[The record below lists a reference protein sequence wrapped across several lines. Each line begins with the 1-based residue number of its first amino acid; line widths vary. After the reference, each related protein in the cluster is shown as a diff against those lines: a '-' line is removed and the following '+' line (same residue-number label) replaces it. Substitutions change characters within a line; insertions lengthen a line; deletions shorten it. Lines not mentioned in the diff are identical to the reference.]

1 MLLRTKPRVLAFAVQ
16 SVLFAIAL
24 VSSLRAE
31 EPRSAVNGSAA
42 SQAPDFNRDI
52 RPILSDNCFVC
63 HGPDEQERQAGLRLD
78 QRGAATKAAESG
90 EIAIVPGQVEASEL
104 ITRVTSTDEFTRM
117 PPLKGKHKPLTAS
130 QIELLKRW
138 VASGAEYSSHWA
150 FQAPV
155 RPGVSKVDATRF
167 RVRNEIDRFVAA
179 KLVEHG
185 LTQSPGADKISLLRR
200 LHLDLIGLP
209 PTFEEVDDFLADTS
223 PEAYEKQVERLL
235 KSPHYGERWG
245 RHWLD
250 AARYA
255 DSDGFEKDKS
265 RQVAFYRDYVIDAL
279 NRDLPYN
286 QFVIEQL
293 AGDLLPQPTQ
303 DQIVATGF
311 LRNSMLNEEGGVD
324 PEQFR
329 MDAMFD
335 RMDAVG
341 KTFLGLTIQCAQCHT
356 HKYDPITH
364 EEYYRLF
371 AFLNNDHEAQRV
383 VYSVDEQAK
392 ISDLR
397 REMAAIESRLQQQTP
412 DWREKLSA
420 WEAAVANDE
429 FARTSRRRSDG
440 TTVVPSHRRRDADG
454 EPASPNGE
462 KATIEPTASK
472 SGWQI
477 LQLENAGDNGQRY
490 IDMGDG
496 SILAQGYAPTK
507 YSTTLR
513 GETDMR
519 NLTGFRLE
527 LLNDPNLPCNGPGRS
542 FMGTC
547 ALTEFTV
554 EIEPVDRTRGLTSPA
569 QKENAREK
577 LKFVKVSA
585 DYSNPERDL
594 EPNFYDKTDKKRVTG
609 PIDFA
614 IDGKDETAWGI
625 DQGPGRRNQPRNAVF
640 VPEKPFGYEGGTRL
654 HINLKQMHGGWN
666 SDDNMNNNLGRFRLS
681 VTTAANPEADPV
693 PVRVREILATSADK
707 RLPDQ
712 LATVFSHWR
721 TTVPEWKEA
730 NDQIEAFWQQWPR
743 GSTTLTLMARTEPR
757 DTRMLLR
764 GDWLKPDKAVTPG
777 VPAFLHPLPVAVT
790 LRVMKADEVKVP
802 PTGLSVDPQPGRVGD
817 SALVTRSVT
826 ATSGEAPLNRLALA
840 NWIVDRRSPTAARV
854 HVNRIW
860 QAYFGTG
867 IVSSSEDLGTQSD
880 PPSHPELLDWLS
892 VEFMD
897 RGWSLKHLHRLIV
910 TSATYR
916 QSSRVTPALYEQDQY
931 NRWLARAPRLR
942 VEGEIVRDIAL
953 AASGLLNPKVGGA
966 SVFAPAPAFLFVP
979 PASYGPFVWNDET
992 GSERYRRA
1000 IYTFRR
1006 RSTPYPMLTNFDAP
1020 NGDFS
1025 CVRRTR
1031 SNTPL
1036 QALTT
1041 LNETIFLECAR
1052 NLAFLTL
1059 QQRGADDAARL
1070 TWAFRRCVSRLPS
1083 DTERDV
1089 LLKLLAQQTTKFS
1102 SPDAKPW
1109 ELAAN
1114 DPANPP
1120 ALPPGATPAQAAAW
1134 TAVTRVLLNLDESVT
1149 KE

>member
-1 MLLRTKPRVLAFAVQ
+1 MMELLRRSERSSLLLLLGLVASQAVTLGADTKPA
-16 SVLFAIAL
+16 
-24 VSSLRAE
+24 
-31 EPRSAVNGSAA
+31 
-42 SQAPDFNRDI
+42 APDFNRDI
-52 RPILSDNCFVC
+52 RPILSDNCFAC
-63 HGPDEQERQAGLRLD
+63 HGPDEKERQAGLRLD
-78 QRGAATKAAESG
+78 QRGAATKAVESG
-90 EIAIVPGQVEASEL
+90 AVAVVPGKVEASEL
-104 ITRVTSTDEFTRM
+104 IKRVTSTDEATRM
-117 PPLKGKHKPLTAS
+117 PPLKGKHKPLTAG

-155 RPGVSKVDATRF
+155 RPGVPDVDAARF
-167 RVRNEIDRFVAA
+167 RVRNEIDRFVVA
-179 KLVEHG
+179 KLLEHG
-185 LTQSPGADKISLLRR
+185 LTQSPEADKITLLRR
-200 LHLDLIGLP
+200 LQLDLIGLP
-209 PTFEEVDDFLADTS
+209 PTIDEVDAFLADAS
-223 PEAYEKQVERLL
+223 PDAYEKQVERLL

-279 NRDLPYN
+279 NRDLPYK

-364 EEYYRLF
+364 EEYFRLF

-383 VYSVDEQAK
+383 VYSVDERAK
-392 ISDLR
+392 IADLR
-397 REMAAIESRLQQQTP
+397 REMAVIESRLQQQTP
-412 DWREKLSA
+412 DWRERMAK
-420 WEAAVANDE
+420 WEASSKVAVSLRDTKRDE
-429 FARTSRRRSDG
+429 GPTSAPPLNIQSQKDDITPSRDVSRSD
-440 TTVVPSHRRRDADG
+440 T
-454 EPASPNGE
+454 
-462 KATIEPTASK
+462 ATGSD
-472 SGWQI
+472 WHI

-507 YSTTLR
+507 YSTSLR

-527 LLNDPNLPCNGPGRS
+527 LLNDPNLPCGGPGRS

-554 EIEPVDRTRGLTSPA
+554 EIEPVDQARGLTSPA
-569 QKENAREK
+569 QKEK
-577 LKFVKVSA
+577 IKFVKVTA

-594 EPNFYDKTDKKRVTG
+594 EPNFFDKTDKNRVTG

-666 SDDNMNNNLGRFRLS
+666 SDDNMNNNLGRFRVS
-681 VTTAANPEADPV
+681 VTTVANTEADPV
-693 PVRVREILATSADK
+693 PARVREMLATSPEK
-707 RLPDQ
+707 RSPEQ
-712 LATVFSHWR
+712 LAAVFSYWR

-730 NDQIEAFWQQWPR
+730 NDQIETLSQQWPR
-743 GSTTLTLMARTEPR
+743 GSTTLTLMARKEPR

-764 GDWLKPDKAVTPG
+764 GDWLKPDKPVTPG
-777 VPAFLHPLPVAVT
+777 VPAFLHPLPVAVS
-790 LRVMKADEVKVP
+790 LRDTKREERLASDSPLNAQSTKDDIP
-802 PTGLSVDPQPGRVGD
+802 PSRTVS
-817 SALVTRSVT
+817 RSDT
-826 ATSGEAPLNRLALA
+826 ATMNRLALA
-840 NWIVDRRSPTAARV
+840 NWIVDRRSPTTARV

-860 QAYFGTG
+860 QTYFGTG
-867 IVSSSEDLGTQSD
+867 IVASSEDLGTQSD

-892 VEFMD
+892 VEFME

-916 QSSRVTPALYEQDQY
+916 QSSHVTPELYEQDQY

-953 AASGLLNPKVGGA
+953 ATSGLLNPKVGGA

-992 GSERYRRA
+992 GPERYRRA

-1006 RSTPYPMLTNFDAP
+1006 RSTPYPMLTNFDTP

-1052 NLAFLTL
+1052 NLALLTL
-1059 QQRGADDAARL
+1059 KEGGADEATRL
-1070 TWAFRRCVSRLPS
+1070 TWAFRRCVSRPPT
-1083 DTERDV
+1083 DTEREV
-1089 LLKLLAQQTTKFS
+1089 LLNLLTQQTTKFS

-1114 DPANPP
+1114 DPTNPP
-1120 ALPPGATPAQAAAW
+1120 ALPNGASPAQAAAW
-1134 TAVTRVLLNLDESVT
+1134 TAVSRVLLNLDESVT
-1149 KE
+1149 RE

>member
-1 MLLRTKPRVLAFAVQ
+1 MIWYSREYGQVSLVLFVGFVTGPMVALGADTKP
-16 SVLFAIAL
+16 SVL
-24 VSSLRAE
+24 
-31 EPRSAVNGSAA
+31 
-42 SQAPDFNRDI
+42 DFNRDI

-63 HGPDEQERQAGLRLD
+63 HGPDEKEQQAGLRLD
-78 QRGAATKAAESG
+78 QRASATKAAESG
-90 EIAIVPGQVEASEL
+90 AIPVVPGKVEASEL
-104 ITRVTSTDEFTRM
+104 IKRVMSTDEATRM

-138 VASGAEYSSHWA
+138 IAGGAEYSSHWA
-150 FQAPV
+150 FKAPV
-155 RPGVSKVDATRF
+155 RPGVPDVDAAQF

-185 LTQSPGADKISLLRR
+185 LTQSPEADKITLLRR
-200 LHLDLIGLP
+200 LQLDLIGLP
-209 PTFEEVDDFLADTS
+209 PTIQEVDAYLADTS
-223 PEAYEKQVERLL
+223 PDAYEKQVERLL

-265 RQVAFYRDYVIDAL
+265 RQVAFYRDYVVDAL

-293 AGDLLPQPTQ
+293 AGDLLPHPTQ

-356 HKYDPITH
+356 HKYDPITQ

-383 VYSVDEQAK
+383 VYSVEEQAK
-392 ISDLR
+392 IADLR
-397 REMAAIESRLQQQTP
+397 REMATIESGLQQRTP
-412 DWREKLSA
+412 DWREKMA
-420 WEAAVANDE
+420 KWEDSSNVAVSLRVTKADE
-429 FARTSRRRSDG
+429 QIGLPQPSD
-440 TTVVPSHRRRDADG
+440 VSSQKDADSSSAIVTRS
-454 EPASPNGE
+454 ET
-462 KATIEPTASK
+462 ATGSD
-472 SGWQI
+472 WQI

-507 YSTTLR
+507 YSTSLR
-513 GETDMR
+513 GEIDQK
-519 NLTGFRLE
+519 NITGFRLE

-554 EIEPVDRTRGLTSPA
+554 EIEPL
-569 QKENAREK
+569 KEVEGQPKPGAREK
-577 LKFVKVSA
+577 LKFVKVTA

-609 PIDFA
+609 SIDFA

-681 VTTAANPEADPV
+681 VTTVANPESDPV
-693 PVRVREILATSADK
+693 PKQVREILTLSRDK
-707 RLPDQ
+707 RSPEQ
-712 LATVFSHWR
+712 VAAVFSYWR

-730 NDQIEAFWQQWPR
+730 NDKIESLWQQWPK
-743 GSTTLTLMARTEPR
+743 GSTTLTLMARETLR
-757 DTRMLLR
+757 DTRMLVR
-764 GDWLKPDKAVTPG
+764 GDWLKPDKPVTPG
-777 VPAFLHPLPVAVT
+777 VPAFLHPLNVAVS
-790 LRVMKADEVKVP
+790 LRETKADEGKTP
-802 PTGLSVDPQPGRVGD
+802 PVGSNVEQQSGHVGD
-817 SALVTRSVT
+817 SAIVTRSVT
-826 ATSGEAPLNRLALA
+826 ATLGETPLNRLTLA

-854 HVNRIW
+854 QVNRIW
-860 QAYFGTG
+860 QGYFGTG
-867 IVSSSEDLGTQSD
+867 IVSTSEDLGTQSD
-880 PPSHPELLDWLS
+880 PPSHPELLDWLAG
-892 VEFMD
+892 EFME

-916 QSSRVTPALYEQDQY
+916 QSSRVTPELYERDQY

-966 SVFAPAPAFLFVP
+966 SVFSPAPAFLFVP
-979 PASYGPFVWNDET
+979 PASYGPFTWNEET
-992 GSERYRRA
+992 GPERYRRA

-1006 RSTPYPMLTNFDAP
+1006 RSTPYPMLTNFDTP

-1052 NLAFLTL
+1052 NLALL
-1059 QQRGADDAARL
+1059 ALKEGGADDVSRL
-1070 TWAFRRCVSRLPS
+1070 TWAFRRCVSRPPN
-1083 DTERDV
+1083 DTEREV

-1120 ALPPGATPAQAAAW
+1120 VLPEGKSPAQAAAW
-1134 TAVTRVLLNLDESVT
+1134 TSIARVLLNLDETVT

>member
-1 MLLRTKPRVLAFAVQ
+1 MPNLTMPRVLAFAVP
-16 SVLFAIAL
+16 SVLCAIAL
-24 VSSLRAE
+24 VSSSRAN
-31 EPRSAVNGSAA
+31 EPRSEGKGDVVSHAL
-42 SQAPDFNRDI
+42 DFNRDI
-52 RPILSDNCFVC
+52 RPILSDNCFAC
-63 HGPDEQERQAGLRLD
+63 HGPDEKERQAGLRLD

-90 EIAIVPGQVEASEL
+90 EIAIVPGKIEASEL
-104 ITRVTSTDEFTRM
+104 IKRITSTDEATRM

-130 QIELLKRW
+130 QIKLLKRW
-138 VASGAEYSSHWA
+138 VASGAEYSAHWA
-150 FQAPV
+150 FKAPV
-155 RPGVSKVDATRF
+155 RPGVPGVDAARF

-185 LTQSPGADKISLLRR
+185 LTPSPEADKVSLLRR
-200 LHLDLIGLP
+200 LQLDLIGLP
-209 PTFEEVDDFLADTS
+209 PTIEEVDAFLADAS

-265 RQVAFYRDYVIDAL
+265 RQIAFYRDYVIDAL

-383 VYSVDEQAK
+383 VYSVDERAK
-392 ISDLR
+392 IADLR
-397 REMAAIESRLQQQTP
+397 REMTAIESRLQQQMP
-412 DWREKLSA
+412 DWRERMAA
-420 WEAAVANDE
+420 WEKVAVTLRVMKADE
-429 FARTSRRRSDG
+429 QTSSQQ
-440 TTVVPSHRRRDADG
+440 PPNASSQKDADSSS
-454 EPASPNGE
+454 AIVTRSVT
-462 KATIEPTASK
+462 AT
-472 SGWQI
+472 GGDWHI

-513 GETDMR
+513 GETDQK
-519 NLTGFRLE
+519 NITGFQLE

-554 EIEPVDRTRGLTSPA
+554 EIEPV
-569 QKENAREK
+569 KEVDGQPKPGVREK
-577 LKFVKVSA
+577 LKFVKVMA

-640 VPEKPFGYEGGTRL
+640 VPEKSFGYEGGTRL

-681 VTTAANPEADPV
+681 VTTVANPEADPV
-693 PVRVREILATSADK
+693 PARVHEILATSPDK
-707 RLPDQ
+707 RSPDQ
-712 LATVFSHWR
+712 VAAVFSHWR

-730 NDQIEAFWQQWPR
+730 NEKIEALWQQWPR
-743 GSTTLTLMARTEPR
+743 GSTTLTLMARTETR
-757 DTRMLLR
+757 NTRMLLR

-777 VPAFLHPLPVAVT
+777 VPAFLHSLPVALS
-790 LRVMKADEVKVP
+790 LRDRKRDEAP
-802 PTGLSVDPQPGRVGD
+802 ASNLLLNAQSPIGD
-817 SALVTRSVT
+817 ISPSRNVSRSDT
-826 ATSGEAPLNRLALA
+826 ATLGEAPLNRLTLA

-854 HVNRIW
+854 QVNRIW

-867 IVSSSEDLGTQSD
+867 IVASSEDLGTQSD

-897 RGWSLKHLHRLIV
+897 HGWSLKHLHRLVV

-916 QSSRVTPALYEQDQY
+916 QSSRVTPSLYEQDQY
-931 NRWLARAPRLR
+931 NRWLARSPRLR

-1052 NLAFLTL
+1052 NLALLTL
-1059 QQRGADDAARL
+1059 KEGGTDDATRL
-1070 TWAFRRCVSRLPS
+1070 TWSFRRCVSRPPS
-1083 DTERDV
+1083 DHERNV

-1102 SPDAKPW
+1102 AADAKPW

-1114 DPANPP
+1114 DPAKPP
-1120 ALPPGATPAQAAAW
+1120 TLPANATPAQAAAW
-1134 TAVTRVLLNLDESVT
+1134 TAVSRVLLNLDETVT
-1149 KE
+1149 KD

>member
-1 MLLRTKPRVLAFAVQ
+1 MLERTHRGGRVLLVALTGFVVAQTVAFGADTK
-16 SVLFAIAL
+16 LAT
-24 VSSLRAE
+24 
-31 EPRSAVNGSAA
+31 
-42 SQAPDFNRDI
+42 PDFNRDI

-63 HGPDEQERQAGLRLD
+63 HGPDEKERQAGLRLD
-78 QRGAATKAAESG
+78 QRGSATQAAESG
-90 EIAIVPGQVEASEL
+90 AVAVVPGKVEASEL
-104 ITRVTSTDEFTRM
+104 IKRVTSTDEATRM

-150 FQAPV
+150 FKAPE
-155 RPGVSKVDATRF
+155 RPSVPGFDVARF
-167 RVRNEIDRFVAA
+167 RVRNEIDPFVVA
-179 KLVEHG
+179 KLVEHE
-185 LTQSPGADKISLLRR
+185 LSQSPEADKVSLLRR
-200 LHLDLIGLP
+200 LQLDLIGLP
-209 PTFEEVDDFLADTS
+209 PTIEEVDAFVADAS
-223 PEAYEKQVERLL
+223 PDAYEKQVERLL

-265 RQVAFYRDYVIDAL
+265 RQVAFYRDYVINSL

-293 AGDLLPQPTQ
+293 AGDLLPNASQ

-356 HKYDPITH
+356 HKFDPITH

-383 VYSVDEQAK
+383 VYSVEEQAK
-392 ISDLR
+392 INDLR

-412 DWREKLSA
+412 DWRERMAA
-420 WEAAVANDE
+420 WAANVDGTH
-429 FARTSRRRSDG
+429 RVPSDG
-440 TTVVPSHRRRDADG
+440 SRS
-454 EPASPNGE
+454 EPATLKND
-462 KATIEPTASK
+462 
-472 SGWQI
+472 WHI

-507 YSTTLR
+507 YSTSLR
-513 GETDMR
+513 GETDER
-519 NLTGFRLE
+519 NITGFRLE

-554 EIEPVDRTRGLTSPA
+554 EIEPVREVEGQPKPG
-569 QKENAREK
+569 QREK
-577 LKFVKVSA
+577 LKFVKVTA

-609 PIDFA
+609 SVEYA

-640 VPEKPFGYEGGTRL
+640 VPEKSFGYEGGTRL
-654 HINLKQMHGGWN
+654 HIDLKQMHGGWN
-666 SDDNMNNNLGRFRLS
+666 SDDNMNNNLGRFHLS
-681 VTTAANPEADPV
+681 VTSVANPEADPV
-693 PVRVREILATSADK
+693 PVRVRDSLATPREQRS
-707 RLPDQ
+707 PDQ
-712 LATVFSHWR
+712 VAAVFFHWR
-721 TTVPEWKEA
+721 TIVAEWKES
-730 NDQIEAFWQQWPR
+730 NDQVEALWQQWPR
-743 GSTTLTLMARTEPR
+743 GSTTLTLMARHEPR
-757 DTRMLLR
+757 DTRMLIR
-764 GDWLKPDKAVTPG
+764 GDWLKPDKPVTPG
-777 VPAFLHPLPVAVT
+777 VPAFLHPLHDPSFKVALS
-790 LRVMKADEVKVP
+790 LRDRSEITEKAPSRASNPDARK
-802 PTGLSVDPQPGRVGD
+802 GD
-817 SALVTRSVT
+817 VSSSRFVSRSDT
-826 ATSGEAPLNRLALA
+826 ATLGDAPLNRLTLA

-854 HVNRIW
+854 QVNRVW

-867 IVSSSEDLGTQSD
+867 IVTSSEDLGTQSD
-880 PPSHPELLDWLS
+880 SPSHPELLDWLS
-892 VEFMD
+892 VEFME

-916 QSSRVTPALYEQDQY
+916 QSSRVTPASYEQDQY

-966 SVFAPAPAFLFVP
+966 SVFTPAPAFLFVP

-992 GSERYRRA
+992 GSDRYRRA

-1006 RSTPYPMLTNFDAP
+1006 RSTPYPMLTNFDTP

-1052 NLAFLTL
+1052 NLSLITL
-1059 QQRGADDAARL
+1059 NEGGADDAARL
-1070 TWAFRRCVSRLPS
+1070 TWAFRRCVSRTPS
-1083 DTERDV
+1083 DHERDV
-1089 LLKLLAQQTTKFS
+1089 LLKLLAQQTAKFS
-1102 SPDAKPW
+1102 TPEAKPW
-1109 ELAAN
+1109 ELAAS

-1120 ALPPGATPAQAAAW
+1120 TLPAGTTPAQAAAW
-1134 TAVTRVLLNLDESVT
+1134 TAVSRVLLNLDETVT

>member
-1 MLLRTKPRVLAFAVQ
+1 MIGLLRRSVRDLLLMLVGFVAYHAVTFGADTKPA
-16 SVLFAIAL
+16 
-24 VSSLRAE
+24 
-31 EPRSAVNGSAA
+31 
-42 SQAPDFNRDI
+42 APDFNREI

-63 HGPDEQERQAGLRLD
+63 HGPDEKERQAGLRLD

-90 EIAIVPGQVEASEL
+90 AVAIVPGQIEASEL
-104 ITRVTSTDEFTRM
+104 IKRVTSTDEATRM
-117 PPLKGKHKPLTAS
+117 PPLKGKHKPLTAG

-150 FQAPV
+150 FKAPV
-155 RPGVSKVDATRF
+155 RASVPEIDVARF
-167 RVRNEIDRFVAA
+167 RVQNEIDRFVAA

-185 LTQSPGADKISLLRR
+185 LAQSPEADKITLLRR
-200 LHLDLIGLP
+200 LQLDLIGLP
-209 PTFEEVDDFLADTS
+209 PTIDEVDAFLADAS
-223 PEAYEKQVERLL
+223 PDAYEKQVERLL

-293 AGDLLPQPTQ
+293 AGDLLPEPTQ

-311 LRNSMLNEEGGVD
+311 LRNSMVNEEGGVD

-364 EEYYRLF
+364 EEYFRLF

-383 VYSVDEQAK
+383 VYSVDERAK
-392 ISDLR
+392 IADLR
-397 REMAAIESRLQQQTP
+397 REMAVIESRLQQQTS
-412 DWREKLSA
+412 DWRERMAA
-420 WEAAVANDE
+420 WEKVAVTLGVTKADE
-429 FARTSRRRSDG
+429 QTSAQQPPNAS
-440 TTVVPSHRRRDADG
+440 SQKDADSSS
-454 EPASPNGE
+454 AVVTRSVT
-462 KATIEPTASK
+462 ATGSD
-472 SGWQI
+472 WHI

-513 GETDMR
+513 GETDQK
-519 NLTGFRLE
+519 NITGFRLE

-577 LKFVKVSA
+577 LKFVKVTA

-594 EPNFYDKTDKKRVTG
+594 EPNFFDKTDKKRVTG
-609 PIDFA
+609 HIDFA

-640 VPEKPFGYEGGTRL
+640 VPERPFGYEGGTRL

-666 SDDNMNNNLGRFRLS
+666 SDDNMNNNLGRFRVS
-681 VTTAANPEADPV
+681 VTTVANPEADPV
-693 PVRVREILATSADK
+693 PARVREMLATSPEK
-707 RLPDQ
+707 RSPEQ
-712 LATVFSHWR
+712 LAAVFSYWR

-730 NDQIEAFWQQWPR
+730 NDQIETLSQQWPR
-743 GSTTLTLMARTEPR
+743 GSTTLTLMARTESR

-764 GDWLKPDKAVTPG
+764 GDWLKPDKPVTPG
-777 VPAFLHPLPVAVT
+777 VPAFLHPLNVALSLRDRKRDGEPAST
-790 LRVMKADEVKVP
+790 LSLNAQ
-802 PTGLSVDPQPGRVGD
+802 SQNGD
-817 SALVTRSVT
+817 ISPSRDVSRSDT
-826 ATSGEAPLNRLALA
+826 ATLDTPPLNRLMLA
-840 NWIVDRRSPTAARV
+840 NWIVDRRSPTTARV

-867 IVSSSEDLGTQSD
+867 IVASSEDLGTQSD
-880 PPSHPELLDWLS
+880 SPSHPELLDWLS
-892 VEFMD
+892 VEFME

-992 GSERYRRA
+992 GPERYRRA

-1006 RSTPYPMLTNFDAP
+1006 RSTPYPMLTNFDTP

-1052 NLAFLTL
+1052 NLALLTL
-1059 QQRGADDAARL
+1059 KEGGADETTRL
-1070 TWAFRRCVSRLPS
+1070 TWAFRRCVSRPPT
-1083 DTERDV
+1083 DTEREV
-1089 LLKLLAQQTTKFS
+1089 LFNLLTQQTTKFS

-1114 DPANPP
+1114 DPTHPP
-1120 ALPPGATPAQAAAW
+1120 ALPNGASPAQAAAW
-1134 TAVTRVLLNLDESVT
+1134 TAVSRVLLNLDEAVT